1 MARNTRQQRRR
12 RRERQQQGTAAAA
25 EQQGVGQRARA
36 RQQQV
41 RPAQQPP
48 KTQTGRRGTG
58 GGGRRF
64 VSESWGELKK
74 VEWPNQRQVLTGT
87 VVVIIA
93 CAIVGTYLWLADLA
107 LQPLVQRLLLGQ

>member
-1 MARNTRQQRRR
+1 MARSTRQQRRR
-12 RRERQQQGTAAAA
+12 RREKQSSTSVEQPAQQQS
-25 EQQGVGQRARA
+25 VSQRARS
-36 RQQQV
+36 RQAQV

-48 KTQTGRRGTG
+48 KTQTGRRGGG

-64 VSESWGELKK
+64 ISESWAELKK

-93 CAIVGTYLWLADLA
+93 CAIVGGYLWLADLIFK
-107 LQPLVQRLLLGQ
+107 PFVRDILLR